1 MVKKDKLRILVFKA
15 NDGGCAYYRA
25 IMPFEKLAQHYP
37 EDVEVI
43 IDDNPLGMDK
53 ATGRWLPNWDFRNL
67 KWADVILVNNI
78 SNFGGNYAARVVGK
92 AKEFGKFVQMD
103 TDDLLTGLY
112 DEHRLYDTYKEKDLG
127 NITKFMY
134 SHAHLITVTSNKFAQ
149 RVVPF
154 STGALAVIKNAIDY
168 DLPCWNT
175 TRTFPRR
182 PLRIG
187 WAGGIHHDV
196 DVKEFAGIPN
206 LVNQKVGRENII
218 WDFYGRPPPGDNPKD
233 WQQDVWKGYKR
244 VLLAGFKGH
253 RNWNIHFAMP
263 PDAYGSMYANMDIAI
278 APLQMNDFNDSKSDI
293 KVAEAG
299 RYKVPL
305 ICSDVGCYDDTIKNG
320 ITGYLVPPKAPKM
333 NWVRVLTK
341 VIKNHKHREELG
353 RNLHAT
359 TELNFNIN
367 AVVHERLNLYEEV
380 FKKLDFDP
388 RKNRLYEDE
397 IKKIDDL
404 KEAEKYNE
412 A

>member
-1 MVKKDKLRILVFKA
+1 MAKKDKLRILVFKA

-25 IMPFEKLAQHYP
+25 IMPFQKLQQLYP

-43 IDDNPLGMDK
+43 IDDNPLGIDTS
-53 ATGRWLPNWDFRNL
+53 TGAWISDWDFRNL
-67 KWADVILVNNI
+67 KWADVVVINNI
-78 SNFGGNYAARVVGK
+78 TNFGGNYAARVIGK
-92 AKEFGKFVQMD
+92 AQEFGKFVQMD

-112 DEHRLYDTYKEKDLG
+112 DEHRLFETYKEKDLG

-134 SHAHLITVTSNKFAQ
+134 SHSNLITVTQSKFAQ
-149 RVVPF
+149 RVVSF
-154 STGALAVIKNAIDY
+154 ATGAVAVIKNAIDY

-175 TRTFPRR
+175 TRTFPKK
-182 PLRIG
+182 PIRIG

-218 WDFYGRPPPGDNPKD
+218 WDFYGRPPFKPEDKDD

-244 VLLAGFKGH
+244 VLLSGFKGH
-253 RNWNIHFAMP
+253 RNWNIHYALP

-305 ICSDVGCYDDTIKNG
+305 ICSDVGCYNETIKNG
-320 ITGYLVPPKAPKM
+320 VTGYLISPGASRM
-333 NWVRVLTK
+333 DWVRVLTK
-341 VIKNHKHREELG
+341 VIKNPKSRLEMGE
-353 RNLHAT
+353 NLHRN

-367 AVVHERLNLYEEV
+367 SVVHERLQLYKEV
-380 FKKLDFDP
+380 FEKLNFDP
-388 RKNRLYEDE
+388 RETRRFEEE
-397 IKKIDDL
+397 IKKIDGE
-404 KEAEKYNE
+404 KEAAQYE
-412 A
+412 